1 METVLKYI
9 VSALLKYLTGVLL
22 GIVAAVQPTFP
33 FAGVLLFAIL
43 IDCWSAYDLS
53 RRLKKTYPENVEGK
67 FQTHYAMKMFK
78 TFLQA
83 YSVVVLLHLVDT
95 VLLSGFGYLSLSN
108 IAAALFCGIQL
119 WSILEN
125 LWSASGA
132 GWARVLQRF
141 MVDKAKRHFN
151 IHIDGD
157 IWGVVDE
164 SSKNLKSTEIDGN
177 RQNE

>member
-1 METVLKYI
+1 METVLKYL
-9 VSALLKYLTGVLL
+9 AGVLL
-22 GIVAAVQPTFP
+22 GIVAAIEPTIP

-43 IDCWSAYDLS
+43 TDCWSAYDLNCRL
-53 RRLKKTYPENVEGK
+53 RRIYPENVEGK
-67 FQTHYAMKMFK
+67 FQTRYAMKMFK

-83 YSVVVLLHLVDT
+83 YSVIVLLHLVD
-95 VLLSGFGYLSLSN
+95 VVILSGFGYLSLSN

-125 LWSASGA
+125 LSSASGA
-132 GWARVLQRF
+132 AWAKVLQRF

-157 IWGVVDE
+157 IWGIVDDNSTNSTNSNE
-164 SSKNLKSTEIDGN
+164 DVKNE
-177 RQNE
+177 